1 MFKRGIGFL
10 LANIIVGSFFVQV
23 ATIAA
28 ACLIFIGFFAGIV
41 CAYAELMKMIDQKRR
56 VLPASLQLLTL
67 SRGFKTVGG

>member
-10 LANIIVGSFFVQV
+10 LANIIVGSFFVQA

-56 VLPASLQLLTL
+56 VLPVWLTL
-67 SRGFKTVGG
+67 